1 MELYSIYCYSDEE
14 SEKETKVKISSII
27 IRTEFSSVR
36 HNYDYFVNSQF
47 TIIRTEFSSV
57 RHNYD
62 YRCGNR
68 EKVKV
73 QTSKLKHQRS
83 KIKHQIK
90 QIITI

>member
-1 MELYSIYCYSDEE
+1 MITLLI
-14 SEKETKVKISSII
+14 
-27 IRTEFSSVR
+27 
-36 HNYDYFVNSQF
+36 HNSLF
-47 TIIRTEFSSV
+47 TI
-57 RHNYD
+57 HNYD
-62 YRCGNR
+62 YRCGKS